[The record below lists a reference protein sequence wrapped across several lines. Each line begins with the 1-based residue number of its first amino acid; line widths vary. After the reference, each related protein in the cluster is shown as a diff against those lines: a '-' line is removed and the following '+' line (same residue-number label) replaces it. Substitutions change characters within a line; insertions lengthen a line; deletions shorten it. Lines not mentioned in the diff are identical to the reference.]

1 MNLGQVKIAAGLD
14 IEIINGILVHLYEA
28 SAIPP
33 EINLEIGSGGQ
44 TTSVLLARLNQP
56 RVEVKDPNGT
66 PRLGARLTGELVLLE
81 ADPIPLSTWVEILP
95 TVVTEAGEA
104 PSAGI
109 GLGEVEDT
117 SPAWFGAILKA
128 LLTDKLDS
136 ALASVKLPIFEGLI
150 SQLEPTYDEPPAR
163 DQWSCGFFIA
173 RPSTLERQHVSFPR
187 GEPDQP
193 YLDFVEHR
201 TTVSS
206 LLFTLALPGED
217 ARLPGDRS
225 IVPRG
230 TGLQL
235 VIAEEAMNLIL
246 GAQTAAMVGQE
257 IEGAKINSL
266 TMAMH
271 PLGIEIHGRAEKD
284 VADISWDGVLLLF
297 WRRWFYLKSGA
308 MRHYSG
314 GGRVDVFTS
323 GIDVDVDL
331 PWWVTLIEVI
341 SYVIGPIGWILNSIF
356 LAPKL
361 QEADEAPGVVR
372 AGLSDVVG
380 ASFND
385 MLNGVSAITGVAPVP
400 LKMYG
405 RDSWV
410 MNGNY
415 AYTALLMA
423 GKHDAL
429 FDEVVHDR
437 FMVPGAEGES
447 VGYFVL
453 NTGHD
458 LSPEEA
464 GELMKAGILRV
475 PDYHG
480 VHAPYG
486 YYVRSNPDKTIS
498 DNLVEPAEVF

>member
-33 EINLEIGSGGQ
+33 EINLGIESGGK
-44 TTSVLLARLNQP
+44 TINLLHARLEQP
-56 RVEVKDPNGT
+56 RVSVKYDNGS
-66 PRLGARLTGELVLLE
+66 PRLGVSLSGEASLYDGEPAALGCW
-81 ADPIPLSTWVEILP
+81 IEILP
-95 TVVTEAGEA
+95 VVVATEGEA

-109 GLGEVEDT
+109 ALGPMEDAV
-117 SPAWFGAILKA
+117 PDWFSWAFNNLLATDLQKA
-128 LLTDKLDS
+128 LAD
-136 ALASVKLPIFEGLI
+136 VKLPIFDGLI
-150 SQLEPTYDEPPAR
+150 SQLETAYKEPPAR
-163 DQWSCGFFIA
+163 DQWSCGFYIA
-173 RPSTLERQHVSFPR
+173 KPSTLERQHVSFPR
-187 GEPDQP
+187 GEPDKP
-193 YLDFVEHR
+193 YLDFIEHR
-201 TTVSS
+201 TTVVS

-217 ARLPGDRS
+217 PRLPNDRS

-235 VIAEEAMNLIL
+235 IIAESAMNLIL
-246 GAQTAAMVGQE
+246 GAQTSAMVGQE
-257 IEGAKINSL
+257 IEGAKINALS
-266 TMAMH
+266 MRMH
-271 PLGIEIHGRAEKD
+271 PLGIEMHRRAEKD
-284 VADISWDGVLLLF
+284 AADIDWDGVLLLF
-297 WRRWFYLKSGA
+297 WRRWYYLDSGA

-331 PWWVTLIEVI
+331 PWWVTLLQVV
-341 SYVIGPIGWILNSIF
+341 SFLVGPIGWILNSIF

-361 QEADEAPGVVR
+361 QQAGEAPTIVR

-380 ASFND
+380 AAFND
-385 MLNGVSAITGVAPVP
+385 MLSGVASIAGIAPVP

-410 MNGNY
+410 MDGHY

-423 GKHDAL
+423 GKHDAG
-429 FDEVVHDR
+429 FEDIVHDR
-437 FMVPGAEGES
+437 FEVTGAKGES

-453 NTGHD
+453 DSGHD

-464 GELMKAGILRV
+464 GELMKEGILRV
-475 PDYHG
+475 AGYHG
-480 VHAPYG
+480 VAASYG
-486 YYVRSNPDKTIS
+486 HYVRSNPDKTIAN
-498 DNLVEPAEVF
+498 NLVEPAEEF